1 MVISPRELLGALLFF
16 SLGKNGV
23 SNRFTAEMIIAEQEN
38 QIVRLWN
45 NSSALNLYVVAGTST
60 YHFFVQPLDIVFSWA
75 RKSPYNKKS

>member
-16 SLGKNGV
+16 SLGKGV

-45 NSSALNLYVVAGTST
+45 NLSALNLYVVAGTST